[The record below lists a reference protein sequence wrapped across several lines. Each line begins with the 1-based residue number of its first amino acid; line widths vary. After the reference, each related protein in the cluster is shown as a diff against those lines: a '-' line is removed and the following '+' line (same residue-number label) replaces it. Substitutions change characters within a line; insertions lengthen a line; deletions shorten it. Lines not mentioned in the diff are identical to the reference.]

1 MLYLDNAATTHIKKE
16 VVDEM
21 LNSLGAYGN
30 TEAKFYDVAEKAKE
44 KVKEA
49 RVKVAELVGANAD
62 EIIFT
67 SGATEANNLV
77 IKGSFLQS
85 KKKVKK
91 IIISSIEHS
100 SVYDTCKYL
109 ESLGACIAEIKVN
122 KFGLID
128 LKQLEKEIDDNTIL
142 VSIIMVNNE
151 IGTIQNVNKIS
162 EICEKYNV
170 PLHFDATQ
178 AAGKIDIDFHKN
190 KGIKFL
196 TFTSHKIYGPKG
208 IGCLVSKVDSA
219 GIKQPLTPLLHGGE
233 QEDGFRAGTL
243 SNELIV
249 GFGKACEIAKANLL
263 ENQQKVKKIE
273 KILIDK
279 LKNKFGENFSINND
293 FNEKTHDI
301 LNVRIKPYNN
311 MVLLKAISPI
321 VAASTGSACS
331 VSKPSRI
338 LKNIGLSDEIISQS
352 IRLSFS
358 PYLDLKD
365 LDEIDKL

>member
-21 LNSLGAYGN
+21 LNSLNAYGN

-44 KVKEA
+44 NVKEA
-49 RVKVAELVGANAD
+49 RIKVAELVGANAD

-85 KKKVKK
+85 KKHKKK

-109 ESLGACIAEIKVN
+109 ESLGATIVEINVDRS
-122 KFGLID
+122 GLLD
-128 LKQLEKEIDDNTIL
+128 LRQLENEIDDDTIL

-151 IGTIQNVNKIS
+151 IGTIQDVDEIS
-162 EICEKYNV
+162 KICEKHNV
-170 PLHFDATQ
+170 SLHFDATQ
-178 AAGKIDIDFHKN
+178 AAGKINIDFHKN
-190 KGIKFL
+190 SGVKFL

-249 GFGKACEIAKANLL
+249 GFGKACEIAKTNLL
-263 ENQQKVKKIE
+263 ENQQKVKEIE
-273 KILIDK
+273 KILKEK
-279 LKNKFGENFSINND
+279 LRNKFGDNFSINND
-293 FNEKTHDI
+293 FSERTHDI
-301 LNVRIKPYNN
+301 LNIRIKPYNN
-311 MVLLKAISPI
+311 MVLLKAIAPMI
-321 VAASTGSACS
+321 AASTGSACS
-331 VSKPSRI
+331 VSKPSRV
-338 LKNIGLSDEIISQS
+338 LKNIGLNEEVISQS

-358 PYLDLKD
+358 PYMDIKD